1 MTVTNN
7 TLVTLKYRLSTP
19 KGETIETEEEL
30 LYLHGDHGQIF
41 DKVEKVL
48 DGKSVGDTVRVELSA
63 EDAFGEYDGS
73 LVIEEALSEL
83 PEDLEVGMEIDGYY
97 ESDPEEVIV
106 YTVREIREHEA
117 VLDGNHP
124 LAGQPLLFE
133 ATVAAIQP
141 MDEAAVAAILNHDHD
156 YE

>member
-1 MTVTNN
+1 MTVMHNS
-7 TLVTLKYRLSTP
+7 LVTLRYHLSTS
-19 KGETIETEEEL
+19 KGESIERDEEL
-30 LYLHGDHGQIF
+30 LYLHGDYGQLF
-41 DKVEKVL
+41 DKVERAL
-48 DGKSVGDTVRVELSA
+48 EGKAVGDTVHVELSA

-83 PEDLEVGMEIDGYY
+83 PEALEVGMEIDGYL
-97 ESDPEEVIV
+97 ESTPDDVIV
-106 YTVREIREHEA
+106 YTVREIRENEA

-141 MDEAAVAAILNHDHD
+141 MDESAVSAILNHEHD
-156 YE
+156 